1 MKETT
6 KTEGAGDAHAAITGS
21 CDVNG
26 LRRVWLY
33 PRRRCDIPFTVSS

>member
-6 KTEGAGDAHAAITGS
+6 KTEGAGDAHAAVTGS

-26 LRRVWLY
+26 LRCL
-33 PRRRCDIPFTVSS
+33 